1 MRKLILILIL
11 SGSFVSNIQAQESE
25 TTGNGKNIIKTNV
38 TGFLLRN
45 FQGTYERV
53 LNKTISVN
61 VSYGFIPKGKLQ
73 FSSLLP
79 SDTDKEFENIDL
91 SGNNFTLE
99 PRFYLGKKGF
109 GEGFYIAP
117 YYRYSTYQVSNYSKT
132 VNVSVNGIVY
142 DTVTVNFT
150 GDTTAHSGGLLLGA
164 QWFLGKSDNFV
175 LDAWFLGAHFGKA
188 KGNLDGVTSRKL
200 NALEQQEVQK
210 ELDNQDI
217 PIVKY
222 KASVNEN
229 GANIKVDGPWAGL
242 RVGLS
247 LGYRF

>member
-1 MRKLILILIL
+1 MRKLLLLFIF
-11 SGSFVSNIQAQESE
+11 SFTMLMQAQETSDS
-25 TTGNGKNIIKTNV
+25 GNGKNIVKVNV
-38 TGFLLRN
+38 TGFIFKN

-53 LNKTISVN
+53 LSKRISVN
-61 VSYGFIPKGKLQ
+61 VGYGVVPEGN
-73 FSSLLP
+73 LP
-79 SDTDKEFENIDL
+79 YTSFLPDDTDRDFKNIRL
-91 SGNNFTLE
+91 SGNNFTIE

-109 GEGFYIAP
+109 GEGFYVAP
-117 YYRYSTYQVSNYSKT
+117 YYRYSSYQISNYSRSID
-132 VNVSVNGIVY
+132 VSVNGIVY
-142 DTVTVNFT
+142 DTVIVDFT
-150 GDTTAHSGGLLLGA
+150 GDTSAHSGGVLLGA

-188 KGNLDGVTSRKL
+188 KGNLDGITNRKL

-217 PIVKY
+217 PIVEY
-222 KASVNEN
+222 NATVNEN

-242 RVGLS
+242 RIGLS